1 MKKIILLTLILPVAC
16 TPTVRLDTPE
26 PVKID
31 VAMKVDV
38 YTHEQESSGEARS
51 GKKKETSPSERR
63 RNRMVEV
70 QELKNARVVGEGFD
84 GFLKV
89 KNVPTDP
96 TYADYAQRVV
106 AEENADRQAIFED
119 EAQAEE
125 KPVEVVAREFAQRAR
140 EASFPGEWVQPE
152 PDQWEPK

>member
-1 MKKIILLTLILPVAC
+1 MKKMLLLTLILPAAC
-16 TPTVRLDTPE
+16 APTVRLDTPE

-31 VAMKVDV
+31 VAMKVDI
-38 YTHEQESSGEARS
+38 YTHEEESSGVAGP

-63 RNRMVEV
+63 RNRMAEV

-84 GFLKV
+84 GSLKI

-106 AEENADRQAIFED
+106 AKENVDRQAIFED
-119 EAQAEE
+119 EAQAED
-125 KPVEVVAREFAQRAR
+125 KPVEVIAREFAQRAR

-152 PDQWEPK
+152 PDQWEQK